1 QAPEIVLLDWVM
13 PGLDGWQTAVRL
25 RQRLGSGPLI
35 LMVTGHDREHLAQR
49 SASEQALL
57 DGFLVKPVTA
67 TMLAQAVAAAR
78 QARSQGGELPRP
90 MPRRLTG
97 LRL

>member
-1 QAPEIVLLDWVM
+1 
-13 PGLDGWQTAVRL
+13 
-25 RQRLGSGPLI
+25 
-35 LMVTGHDREHLAQR
+35 
-49 SASEQALL
+49 
-57 DGFLVKPVTA
+57 VKPVTA

-97 LRL
+97 LRLLLVEDNPGNQQVTQELLELEGATVTLASDGQQALTLLAQTRGRRGFDAVLMDV